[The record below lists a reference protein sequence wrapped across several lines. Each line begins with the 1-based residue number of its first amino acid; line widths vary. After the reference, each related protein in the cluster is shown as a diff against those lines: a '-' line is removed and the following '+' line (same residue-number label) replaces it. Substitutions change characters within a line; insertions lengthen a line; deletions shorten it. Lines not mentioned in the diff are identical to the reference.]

1 MPAASFQPSQPRK
14 PLICTRVPCKT
25 RPKPLRHAVAAT
37 ACFLKS
43 YRLEETCSD
52 PKCYSVLCASDKTRG
67 AVVKHKPSERNEMP
81 VRLRKLIGT
90 ILIII
95 LVVVYALAAVT
106 FASLLLGTSPWW
118 VHLLYFFLTGL
129 LWILPA
135 MLIIKWMEKPAKN
148 R

>member
-1 MPAASFQPSQPRK
+1 
-14 PLICTRVPCKT
+14 
-25 RPKPLRHAVAAT
+25 
-37 ACFLKS
+37 
-43 YRLEETCSD
+43 
-52 PKCYSVLCASDKTRG
+52 
-67 AVVKHKPSERNEMP
+67 MP

-106 FASLLLGTSPWW
+106 FASLLLGASPWW

-135 MLIIKWMEKPAKN
+135 MLIIKWMEKPARN